1 MTAEPADS
9 SPSHWNAYAA
19 RFRHVGPPLRPG
31 AADVSHLRDA
41 VSRHAPRDMVS
52 GQALLLGVTPEI
64 ADIAWDPP
72 LQLLAIDQSAG
83 MIQGIWPGDTARRRA
98 RVGDWLTLAPPS
110 DVRGFELVVGDGVL
124 TLFEYPAG
132 YAVLGA
138 ALARLLRPGGLLAVR
153 LFCRVEPSE
162 SVSDVMQALWAGRI
176 GNFHAFK
183 WRLAMALQ
191 GDATRGVRL
200 ADIWSC
206 FVEQAGSVR
215 ALAERTAFPEPEVS
229 TIEGYRGVQACYSF
243 STELEVVELLAPHF
257 ELLETWH
264 GSYELGERCPHL
276 TLRRRA

>member
-1 MTAEPADS
+1 MSADPAES

-19 RFRHVGPPLRPG
+19 RFRLVGPPLRPG
-31 AADVSHLRDA
+31 ASDITHLRDA
-41 VSRHAPRDMVS
+41 VRRHARPGMAT

-64 ADIAWDPP
+64 ADIVWEPP

-83 MIQGIWPGDTARRRA
+83 MIQGVWPGDTSGRQA

-110 DVRGFELVVGDGVL
+110 DDGFDLVVGDGVL
-124 TLFEYPAG
+124 SLFEYPTG

-138 ALARLLRPGGLLAVR
+138 ALGRLLRPGGLLALR
-153 LFCRVEPSE
+153 LFCRAEPNE
-162 SVSDVMQALWAGRI
+162 TVSDVMQALWASRI

-215 ALAERTAFPEPEVS
+215 ALAERTGFPEPEVS
-229 TIEGYRGVQACYSF
+229 TIEGYRGVQDCYSF
-243 STELEVVELLAPHF
+243 STEREVVEVLAPHF
-257 ELLETWH
+257 ELLETWR